1 MRAFGTTGFWIDKSK
16 DALVVLPKIRYIIK
30 INLEDGYVNKKLE
43 EWLESI
49 GCEGELEPVA
59 ADASFRQY
67 YRLKSSMHSGIVMDA
82 SKLKASVPPFI
93 EIEHRLYE
101 AGVRVAKINTY
112 NLEEGFIFMEDL
124 GNTHLADVI
133 HDDHELY
140 YGKAI
145 DSLIK
150 MQNTETTDLPL
161 YDEAFLRFEMDLMP
175 EWYLQKHLGMTL
187 DAGQEEVIDKALSHI
202 SAEVMTQPQDLF
214 VHRDYHSRNLMF
226 GCTDELV
233 VIDFQDARVG
243 AVTYDLVSLL
253 RDVYIELDPRDVER
267 MALHFRDMKGLDVDD
282 ETFMRWFDYMGLQRH
297 IKILGIFAR
306 LALRDGKEGYIKDI
320 PLTLKYVKEIA
331 SKYPELH
338 DLVNLLDM

>member
-1 MRAFGTTGFWIDKSK
+1 M
-16 DALVVLPKIRYIIK
+16 
-30 INLEDGYVNKKLE
+30 NKLE

-59 ADASFRQY
+59 ADASFRKY

-82 SKLKASVPPFI
+82 SAQKESVMPFVD
-93 EIEHRLYE
+93 IEHRLYE

-124 GNTHLADVI
+124 GSTHLADVI
-133 HDDHELY
+133 NDDFELY

-150 MQNTETTDLPL
+150 MQNVDTEGLPL
-161 YDEAFLRFEMDLMP
+161 YDASFLRFEMNLMQ
-175 EWYLQKHLGMTL
+175 EWYLEKHLGLVL
-187 DAGQEEVIDKALSHI
+187 DETQLETISSALETITSEVIS
-202 SAEVMTQPQDLF
+202 QPQEVF

-226 GCTDELV
+226 GCTDDLV

-253 RDVYIELDPRDVER
+253 RDVYVEIDPNDVER
-267 MALHFRDMKGLDVDD
+267 LALHFRDMKGLDVDD
-282 ETFMRWFDYMGLQRH
+282 ATFMRWFDFMGLQRH

-306 LALRDGKEGYIKDI
+306 LALRDEKKGYIKNI
-320 PLTLKYVKEIA
+320 PLTLKYILDIG
-331 SKYPELH
+331 SKYPELVG
-338 DLVNLLDM
+338 LVNLLKSV